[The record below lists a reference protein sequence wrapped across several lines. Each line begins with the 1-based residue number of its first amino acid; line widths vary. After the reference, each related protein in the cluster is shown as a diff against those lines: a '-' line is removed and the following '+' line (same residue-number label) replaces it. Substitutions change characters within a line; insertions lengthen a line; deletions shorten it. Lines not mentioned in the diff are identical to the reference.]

1 VDVKVL
7 LVAPY
12 PPARDGIASYAAQA
26 AADLRRRGE
35 QVEVVSPEPSA
46 AQHYADLGRL
56 RGLVTLLRLSRR
68 ADRTV
73 VHFYPDLFFRGR
85 RRVSF
90 ASHWPWVAGV
100 LALGHNVDL
109 IVHEAPYGDLRNA
122 RGLRGR
128 IARALW
134 RGLVR
139 APRETY
145 VHTDWER
152 EQMAGSLALA
162 PERIRLLPHNQSFVP
177 RSRLGRPEAR
187 RELGLEEHEF
197 CFLCI
202 GFLQHHKGFDRAVQA
217 FARIPGS
224 HLRLDIVG
232 SVRMPA
238 PEVEYYVSELR
249 ALVRSTP
256 RAWLHER
263 YVSDHAFDCWLAACD
278 VVVLPY
284 RHIWSSGVLARAQ
297 LFERP
302 VIVSD
307 VGGLPEQAGRL
318 GSVVRNN
325 EELYLAMARAA
336 GVTVESP
343 AATPDGREGLP
354 AEVIAP
360 LVRDRVRTE
369 RLTRP
374 LDAGAGSRD

>member
-1 VDVKVL
+1 MKVL

-35 QVEVVSPEPSA
+35 QVEVVSPDPSA
-46 AQHYADLGRL
+46 AQHHADLGRL
-56 RGLVTLLRLSRR
+56 RGLVSLLRLSRQ
-68 ADRTV
+68 ADRTI

-85 RRVSF
+85 RRVTF

-100 LALGHNVDL
+100 LALGHSVDL
-109 IVHEAPYGDLRNA
+109 VVHEAPYGDLRNA

-134 RGLVR
+134 RGLLR
-139 APRETY
+139 APRGTY
-145 VHTDWER
+145 VHTEWER
-152 EQMAGSLALA
+152 EQMAGSLSLA
-162 PERIRLLPHNQSFVP
+162 PERIRLLPHNQSFVR
-177 RSRLGRPEAR
+177 RSRLGRTEAR

-202 GFLQHHKGFDRAVQA
+202 GFLQHHKGFDRAIQA

-224 HLRLDIVG
+224 HLRLDVVG
-232 SVRMPA
+232 SVRTPA
-238 PEVEYYVSELR
+238 PEVEYHVSELR
-249 ALVRSTP
+249 ALVRSTA
-256 RAWLHER
+256 RARLHEG

-325 EELYLAMARAA
+325 EELCLAMARAA
-336 GVTVESP
+336 GVAVESP
-343 AATPDGREGLP
+343 AATPDRPEGLP
-354 AEVIAP
+354 AEVIAR
-360 LVRDRVRTE
+360 LARDRVQTE

-374 LDAGAGSRD
+374 LDAGAGSGD